1 MTFFYYDVLTPV
13 YEAAHESFNCSE
25 FGWCQKIIQKAE

>member
-13 YEAAHESFNCSE
+13 YEAAHESFITAQNLA
-25 FGWCQKIIQKAE
+25 GVRK